1 VQRTEHTVEIAAPR
15 ERVFAWLTEPELMLR
30 WVGGLRDFRP
40 LDPEP
45 GPGARA
51 QQVVELGGRRMDVRS
66 EITRYEPGEAVEAR
80 LDGKGFEVETAY
92 SLDATD
98 GTTTCVR
105 ATVHT
110 RLHGLG
116 GRLLGGVVERG
127 AQRKLE
133 GDLARLKELV
143 EADAA
148 G

>member
-1 VQRTEHTVEIAAPR
+1 MERTEHTIEIAAPR

-30 WVGGLRDFRP
+30 WVGGLRAFRP

-51 QQVVELGGRRMDVRS
+51 EQVVELGGRRMDVRS
-66 EITRYEPGEAVEAR
+66 EITRFEPERAVEAQ
-80 LDGKGFEVETAY
+80 LHGKGFEVETAY
-92 SLDATD
+92 ALEAADGATR
-98 GTTTCVR
+98 VR

-133 GDLARLKELV
+133 SDLARLKELV

>member
-1 VQRTEHTVEIAAPR
+1 MERNEHAVEIAAPR
-15 ERVFAWLTEPELMLR
+15 ARVFAWLTEPELMLR
-30 WVGGLRDFRP
+30 WIGGLQAFRP

-51 QQVVELGGRRMDVRS
+51 EQVVELGGRRMEVRS
-66 EITRYEPGEAVEAR
+66 EITRFEQDDAVEAR
-80 LDGKGFEVETAY
+80 LTGKGFEVATAY
-92 SLDATD
+92 ELEPAGDATR
-98 GTTTCVR
+98 VR

-133 GDLARLKELV
+133 RDLARLKELA
-143 EADAA
+143 EQDAA
-148 G
+148 A